1 MGDIMRVI
9 KRIMVFV
16 SLLLITYFVFYV
28 AVPAFIISGG
38 IKPSAEKAEKI
49 FYRDRD
55 IIVNVKNYIAENN
68 YENIHIDEEDGKL
81 YIYPENIVIDNK
93 AKNQLQTLIFDKHY
107 RVIGNDEDKVYFQIW
122 SSKDRAVGFIF
133 CPDGNAFEHGYT
145 VQIKN
150 LGNGWYLYEED
161 FANWK
166 RINEEKVG

>member
-38 IKPSAEKAEKI
+38 IKPSAEK
-49 FYRDRD
+49 
-55 IIVNVKNYIAENN
+55 
-68 YENIHIDEEDGKL
+68 
-81 YIYPENIVIDNK
+81 
-93 AKNQLQTLIFDKHY
+93 
-107 RVIGNDEDKVYFQIW
+107 
-122 SSKDRAVGFIF
+122 VGFIF

-150 LGNGWYLYEED
+150 LGNGWYLYEEN

-166 RINEEKVG
+166 CINEEKVG